1 MILITGATSGLG
13 LHTSLYLMD
22 MGYQVVGV
30 GRRMEAL
37 NQITKRYGKQ
47 FTPIQA
53 DLLKFEN
60 YDNYTAFIPQLT
72 GIVFCAGVTGK
83 APARFIQTDKH
94 LEIIDMNINSPL
106 LLLSSILRKK
116 KLLNGSSVVF
126 IASSAGVNSGFN
138 GLTSYAASKASI
150 IGSVRCL
157 AVELARKKIRVNAIA
172 PAGLK
177 IGMITDEKDKQVAT
191 QQLLAAEK
199 KSYLLFNDFID
210 PDFVSGPIEF
220 LLSKT
225 SSAITGQIITVCGGN
240 TL

>member
-1 MILITGATSGLG
+1 
-13 LHTSLYLMD
+13 
-22 MGYQVVGV
+22 MGYQVAGL
-30 GRRMEAL
+30 GRNMEVLEQMAE
-37 NQITKRYGKQ
+37 TYGKK
-47 FTPIQA
+47 FIPIQA

-60 YDNYTAFIPQLT
+60 YDDYTASISQLT
-72 GIVFCAGVTGK
+72 GIVFCAGITCK
-83 APARFIQTDKH
+83 APARFIQVDKH
-94 LEIIDMNINSPL
+94 LEIIDININSPL

-150 IGSVRCL
+150 IGAVRCL
-157 AVELARKKIRVNAIA
+157 AVELARKQIRVNAIA

-177 IGMITDEKDKQVAT
+177 IGMISDENDKQVST

-210 PDFVSGPIEF
+210 PDMVSGPIEF